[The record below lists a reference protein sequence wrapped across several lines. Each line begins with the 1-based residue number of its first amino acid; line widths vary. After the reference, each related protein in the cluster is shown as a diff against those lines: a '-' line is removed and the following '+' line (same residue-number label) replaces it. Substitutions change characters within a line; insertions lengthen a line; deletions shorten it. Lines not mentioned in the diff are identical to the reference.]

1 MKASSIKLLCAV
13 LVSAYFFAGCKTYDN
28 DSNVIRQTTNENQ
41 NAKIK
46 DIGENQS
53 PAKDDAEE
61 LGKLIKI
68 PYETEEAIWK
78 LETDARIP
86 NANHGET
93 APKLIAVLKFKSAD
107 AQKIVEQA
115 EQYKP
120 AVETSINV
128 ESWFP
133 PELIAKGQESGD
145 ETIKG
150 NRYAP
155 NDFAQPPYQNGSLT
169 RISGTDYF
177 VLELSAM

>member
-68 PYETEEAIWK
+68 PYETEEAH
-78 LETDARIP
+78 LEVR
-86 NANHGET
+86 N
-93 APKLIAVLKFKSAD
+93 
-107 AQKIVEQA
+107 
-115 EQYKP
+115 
-120 AVETSINV
+120 
-128 ESWFP
+128 
-133 PELIAKGQESGD
+133 
-145 ETIKG
+145 
-150 NRYAP
+150 
-155 NDFAQPPYQNGSLT
+155 
-169 RISGTDYF
+169 
-177 VLELSAM
+177 

>member
-78 LETDARIP
+78 LKPIKNCKRS
-86 NANHGET
+86 
-93 APKLIAVLKFKSAD
+93 KSTV
-107 AQKIVEQA
+107 I
-115 EQYKP
+115 
-120 AVETSINV
+120 
-128 ESWFP
+128 
-133 PELIAKGQESGD
+133 LRR
-145 ETIKG
+145 TIK
-150 NRYAP
+150 N
-155 NDFAQPPYQNGSLT
+155 
-169 RISGTDYF
+169 
-177 VLELSAM
+177 